1 MHNKCIMATP
11 IVKDYSKSAECKSTR
26 DALLARITKLQI
38 GSSIGVHAVTP
49 FGLNLPNQISND
61 SRAVIHMGKHA
72 SLLDSEDA
80 TLTNSSISIVEAIKR
95 EKDRLHR
102 FDRIVATQ
110 ASLERLIAR
119 LLRMQNAG
127 SACTC
132 FAHEVKLAMLRFK
145 VANKRCRVT
154 ELAVEN
160 HSISYN
166 EISETLRCLEKIS
179 AEIESEN
186 RDAIILS
193 AASLF
198 KVMPDALDTS
208 YNGASKQIS
217 VIQLL
222 AEKVIHVARHQQ
234 NEVSDTLRE
243 TMDLLKENVNTLE
256 VYSDRLEAIRNVY
269 LGQAR
274 PSPSQAL
281 AGPGRDK
288 SRQAGE

>member
-1 MHNKCIMATP
+1 MATS

-49 FGLNLPNQISND
+49 FGLNLPNQNSSD
-61 SRAVIHMGKHA
+61 SRAVIHMGKHVERNA
-72 SLLDSEDA
+72 VLDSE
-80 TLTNSSISIVEAIKR
+80 ISIVEAIKR

-256 VYSDRLEAIRNVY
+256 VYSDQLEAIRNVY

-274 PSPSQAL
+274 PSPGQGVMRPSPDQTL
-281 AGPGRDK
+281 AGPGRDAALA
-288 SRQAGE
+288 RPG